1 MSWDALMSHLG
12 TQGGSSVSWRHPDV
26 PYGDTER
33 VLPTLGTTPH
43 PLWGRWE
50 GPCLRGTLMS
60 HVGAAGGSL
69 RVLGT
74 P

>member
-1 MSWDALMSHLG
+1 M
-12 TQGGSSVSWRHPDV
+12 SWRHPDV
-26 PYGDTER
+26 PYGDTEW

-50 GPCLRGTLMS
+50 GPSCLRGTLMS
-60 HVGAAGGSL
+60 HVGAPGGSP
-69 RVLGT
+69 RVSEA